1 MNTTIEHL
9 LQQADQA
16 ASQENWGEVCRL
28 LENVLDE
35 EPQHPAALTSLGI
48 SKLHQDQP
56 ASAAEYFQEVVNLNP
71 YSPQA
76 YNNLGVAYALQ
87 NIWEAAEQAYQQA
100 IDLDPEN
107 ARAWR
112 NLAEVYLQQN
122 HRLMEGVQI
131 LAAVL
136 KKDPRDTEALSM
148 LAGCYEEVGD
158 QESAALLYRQ
168 MLEVEEDHPHA
179 AARLEDLE
187 PEPQPSRQIARPEH
201 AHKLAALKNLSGG
214 NGKASA
220 SSPKQ
225 GLRSAVI
232 LGPRTFSFQRRM
244 EGPARALA
252 ADGIDVKFSSEL
264 ESADL
269 DRFNAFIINKPHQT
283 EELFQIVQH
292 LIQAGKQV
300 VADLDLDF
308 FNLPESHPEYSTAG
322 PGNAEAMDRLKQI
335 FNKVDHVTVPNQ
347 SLADSL
353 ADQVSQ
359 AAVIPTGWVREGST
373 WEAPRPPRDT
383 VNFGLLS
390 THTLPEIDPQI
401 KEQISEAVLAAP
413 DALLTA
419 AGDYQILAEF
429 DQLPDDKKLFI
440 PLGSYQ
446 DYPYALAH
454 MDVLLVPEKA
464 GPFTDSK
471 ADTALLEAG
480 IRRIPWLATRI
491 PSYWDWG
498 VGGIFV
504 SGKSWSSTIQR
515 LAENPAE
522 RKALGQA
529 GFEKAKQRESR
540 LVVSWWKDLLVEIQ
554 A

>member
-1 MNTTIEHL
+1 MNTTIEKL

-16 ASQENWGEVCRL
+16 ASQENWKEVCRL
-28 LENVLDE
+28 LESVLVE

-48 SKLHQDQP
+48 SKLHQDNP
-56 ASAAEYFQEVVNLNP
+56 ASAAEHFQEVVNLNP
-71 YSPQA
+71 FSAQA

-87 NIWEAAEQAYQQA
+87 HIWEAAEQAYQQA

-107 ARAWR
+107 ARAWK

-158 QESAALLYRQ
+158 GESAALLYRQ
-168 MLEVEEDHPHA
+168 MLEVEEGHPHA
-179 AARLEDLE
+179 AARLEALE
-187 PEPQPSRQIARPEH
+187 PDPQPSHQIARPEH
-201 AHKLAALKNLSGG
+201 AQKLAALKNFSSG
-214 NGKASA
+214 NGKAA
-220 SSPKQ
+220 SPPPDK
-225 GLRSAVI
+225 GIRSAAI
-232 LGPRTFSFQRRM
+232 LGPRTFSFHRRM
-244 EGPARALA
+244 EGPARALDA
-252 ADGIDVKFSSEL
+252 EGMEIKFSPEL
-264 ESADL
+264 ERAEW
-269 DRFNAFIINKPHQT
+269 DRFKAFIINRPHQT
-283 EELFQIVQH
+283 EELFQIVQQ

-300 VADLDLDF
+300 IVDLDLDF
-308 FNLPESHPEYSTAG
+308 LNLPENHPEYHTAG
-322 PGNAEAMDRLKQI
+322 PGNAEAMARLDEVFDQ
-335 FNKVDHVTVPNQ
+335 VDHFTVPNQ
-347 SLADSL
+347 SLADRL

-359 AAVIPTGWVREGST
+359 AAVIPTGWVREDST
-373 WEAPRPPRDT
+373 WEAPRPKRET

-390 THTLPEIDPQI
+390 THTQPEINPRI
-401 KEQISEAVLAAP
+401 KDRISEAVLSTP
-413 DALLTA
+413 NALLTA

-429 DQLPDDKKLFI
+429 DQLPDEKKMFI

-454 MDVLLVPEKA
+454 IDVLLVPEKED
-464 GPFTDSK
+464 PFTDTK
-471 ADTALLEAG
+471 PDTALLEAG

-491 PSYWDWG
+491 PAYWDWG

-504 SGKSWSSTIQR
+504 SGKSWASTIQR

-522 RKALGQA
+522 REALGQA
-529 GFEKAKQRESR
+529 GFEKAKQRENR
-540 LVVSWWKDLLVEIQ
+540 LVVSWWKDLLAEVQ